1 MKRTF
6 PLNNRRRATVVER
19 RSFLASL
26 ATTAVATSNRVAG
39 SSKKLPAA
47 PVTSHRSS
55 IQGTND
61 LDEKLRRIS
70 EMLEAYLL
78 EHFFDEDGILYAYID
93 VETGKP
99 FTPEFMSTQYL
110 DIFHVPDPVHY
121 WSNEDNMQYS
131 GYLLAALYEKYMAT
145 RESQVLDQMNDIY
158 LGIRKV
164 YELSQKI
171 EPNSFSRPYGGLQ
184 NMAKYRECLGTDQ
197 AQSLFWGL
205 WLFAQVAGQRI
216 RSQIDEMN
224 LRTLEWYRRQ
234 NYSYLYYKMIV
245 HGSRG
250 DDMRD
255 SGHSLCHYLPCLL
268 WAREVTG
275 DVSYYDD
282 YVSLWE
288 EQWFECSGAN
298 MNRAW
303 KHRHNLRWLKDLA
316 PEQAFWQRALDRSID
331 IDISLFNGKEPS
343 RVEGT
348 FGGDQYQWLM
358 TPIDRDG
365 LCYEWRRAE
374 DKEFKTGLRQ
384 EEREWLSEWRSASRE
399 KKRLILSSRRQL
411 NRKNWFPGEKRNLY
425 RHKAKLLPIAKIK
438 DITMAGLY
446 ENRARDL
453 IEKAKRYLAS
463 YDRLHFYTV
472 VIDPD
477 HTLIPEKDIEF
488 PSRSIASG
496 LVSFWLLA
504 YWTLQRVENPKFHRF

>member
-26 ATTAVATSNRVAG
+26 ATTALATSNRVAG

-47 PVTSHRSS
+47 PVASHKSS
-55 IQGTND
+55 IQGAHD

-99 FTPEFMSTQYL
+99 FTSEFMSTQYL
-110 DIFHVPDPVHY
+110 DMFHVPDPVHY
-121 WSNEDNMQYS
+121 WSNEDSMQYS

-145 RESQVLDQMNDIY
+145 RESQVLEQMNDIY

-164 YELSQKI
+164 YELSQSI

-255 SGHSLCHYLPCLL
+255 LGHSLCHYLPCLL

-275 DVSYYDD
+275 DVSYYND

-288 EQWFECSGAN
+288 EQWFECYRRR
-298 MNRAW
+298 MNFSW

-316 PEQAFWQRALDRSID
+316 PEQSFWQKFLERCNDLDL
-331 IDISLFNGKEPS
+331 SLFNGTDPLTGANEHGEDSFHWLFPLI
-343 RVEGT
+343 
-348 FGGDQYQWLM
+348 DQ
-358 TPIDRDG
+358 DG
-365 LCYEWRRAE
+365 FCHEWRRAGE
-374 DKEFKTGLRQ
+374 KGFKTGITQ
-384 EEREWLSEWRSASRE
+384 EQEEWLSGWRSASRE
-399 KKRLILSSRRQL
+399 EKAQLLNLMKDRRG
-411 NRKNWFPGEKRNLY
+411 WFPGEKRNLY
-425 RHKAKLLPIAKIK
+425 RHKAKFIPVSKIK
-438 DITMAGLY
+438 DITMAIMY
-446 ENRARDL
+446 DHSFTEH
-453 IEKAKRYLAS
+453 IQKAKELLAK
-463 YDRLHFYTV
+463 YDTIDLFTW

-477 HTLIPEKDIEF
+477 HQLIPEESIHF
-488 PSRSIASG
+488 YPRSVSSG
-496 LVSFWLLA
+496 LISFWLLG